1 MNDIF
6 KKLRP
11 FENKHE
17 AEIIRP
23 SDELKHPKEALGKF
37 C

>member
-1 MNDIF
+1 MIFF

-23 SDELKHPKEALGKF
+23 SSDELKHPKEALGRF